1 MYNLLIIF
9 FLLAI
14 LVSFLCSLLEAVL
27 LSITPSYTQVKLQE
41 GGIEGSQLSEL
52 TAAIGS
58 SVTSLL
64 DDTTII
70 QDGDTVA
77 HPYLTFVGND
87 DELIHI
93 GENAYTH
100 EFLFDALK
108 KVFGK

>member
-1 MYNLLIIF
+1 MNLLF
-9 FLLAI
+9 DR
-14 LVSFLCSLLEAVL
+14 EQYDNYQAVL
-27 LSITPSYTQVKLQE
+27 VTELVTKIRLKLQE

-58 SVTSLL
+58 SITSLL
-64 DDTTII
+64 DDTT
-70 QDGDTVA
+70 

-108 KVFGK
+108 KVFG

>member
-1 MYNLLIIF
+1 MNLLF
-9 FLLAI
+9 DR
-14 LVSFLCSLLEAVL
+14 EQYDNYQAVL
-27 LSITPSYTQVKLQE
+27 VTELVTKIRLKLQE
-41 GGIEGSQLSEL
+41 AGIEGSQLSEL

-70 QDGDTVA
+70 QDGDTEA

>member
-1 MYNLLIIF
+1 MNLLF
-9 FLLAI
+9 DR
-14 LVSFLCSLLEAVL
+14 EQYDNYQAVL
-27 LSITPSYTQVKLQE
+27 VTELVTKIRLKLQE
-41 GGIEGSQLSEL
+41 AGIEGEQLSEL
-52 TAAIGS
+52 TASIGS

-70 QDGDTVA
+70 QDGEVEA
-77 HPYLTFVGND
+77 HPYLTFVGEN

-108 KVFGK
+108 KVFS

>member
-1 MYNLLIIF
+1 MNLLF
-9 FLLAI
+9 DR
-14 LVSFLCSLLEAVL
+14 EQYDNYQAVL
-27 LSITPSYTQVKLQE
+27 VNELVTKIRLKLQE
-41 GGIEGSQLSEL
+41 AGIEGSQLSEL
-52 TAAIGS
+52 TASIGS
-58 SVTSLL
+58 SITSLL

-70 QDGDTVA
+70 QDGDTEA

-108 KVFGK
+108 KAFG